1 MLQKKI
7 ILLPLLLLSS
17 CGYEAIYSKKNSVNY
32 DFTVSDLSFVGDRT
46 VNLKIK
52 EKLNNHTLGKKDK
65 DFILKISS
73 TSEKIILAKNTAGDA
88 TSFKNVISINVDV
101 LINDKFKSNFIIL
114 ESFNYNNITNKFN
127 LKKYEEEIKI
137 NLSEATSAKLF
148 LIFFSC
154 CFKSNLLEILL

>member
-7 ILLPLLLLSS
+7 ILLLLLLLSS
-17 CGYEAIYSKKNSVNY
+17 CGYEVIYSKKNSSNY
-32 DFTVSDLSFVGDRT
+32 VFSISDLSFVGDRT

-52 EKLNNHTLGKKDK
+52 EKLSTFTQSKKDK
-65 DFILKISS
+65 DLIIRISS

-114 ESFNYNNITNKFN
+114 ESFNYNNISNKFN
-127 LKKYEEEIKI
+127 LKKYEEEIK
-137 NLSEATSAKLF
+137 
-148 LIFFSC
+148 
-154 CFKSNLLEILL
+154 SNLAETASDKIVFKLSNIQ